1 MVRLANPWNQYPTI
15 SATAVGALAGVTIPA
30 TRYIPGICEWS
41 VSQALGTPRELYITV
56 ALMAG
61 TMTGIVITNLTILT
75 TWWTNPRMRLITSSP
90 RHADN
95 IWNQL
100 KTVIWL
106 LLATAM
112 ISLAARQID
121 TDSDP
126 SPWVAWPFWI
136 ASVAT
141 LLNFVRFIRTM
152 IGIATIIRNPP
163 SSRDDRAES

>member
-1 MVRLANPWNQYPTI
+1 LSIPVFVLGLVLIGPFVALLYAMTGDSGGLWLPLMETVFPRY
-15 SATAVGALAGVTIPA
+15 VGN
-30 TRYIPGICEWS
+30 
-41 VSQALGTPRELYITV
+41 TV